1 MTYYEYCC
9 GPHAGRHR
17 MALSDQRRAA
27 STIAR
32 AQRDGRKITEAM
44 LKALETGKRG
54 VKFAEENITNHLAEI
69 ADRAA

>member
-1 MTYYEYCC
+1 
-9 GPHAGRHR
+9 